1 MLAAFWAAIPVE
13 VTQEAGIFPRCRRAA
28 IRTLFQSPN
37 TTCRETVGL
46 FYPCP
51 QVVESCP
58 TRIVGLVSIFVLVK
72 TTFVIL
78 TYAYLSGWCVM
89 WISLNGEGFHRL
101 SESLTLLRE
110 SLILLKHM
118 KCRLLQLLSETEQ
131 NCT

>member
-1 MLAAFWAAIPVE
+1 MVAAFWAGIPVE

-58 TRIVGLVSIFVLVK
+58 TRIVGLVSIFGLVK

-78 TYAYLSGWCVM
+78 TYVKWRR
-89 WISLNGEGFHRL
+89 ISSAF
-101 SESLTLLRE
+101 RE
-110 SLILLKHM
+110 PYFVKRKPYFVKTHEVSFATVV
-118 KCRLLQLLSETEQ
+118 E
-131 NCT
+131 